1 MGIRS
6 PCRRAPRWGWAGS
19 VEDSLRPGVRTSTT
33 CATRIRAEVVAPP
46 GAHDTLDRP
55 MNALDAFRGLTRSQ
69 RNSFI
74 ASWAGWSLDAFDF
87 FIFVFALHSIAT
99 DFHTTVKAV
108 SEGIFL
114 TLAMRPVGALLFGW
128 LAERFG
134 RRPILMV
141 NIISYSLCELAS
153 AFAPDLRTMLIL
165 RALFGFAMGGEWGVG
180 AALALETLPAR
191 GRGFFSGLLQEGY
204 VIGYLVAA
212 VLFATLFDHVG
223 WRGMFLISSASA
235 LLVLY
240 IRFGVQESP
249 AWVAGAAPQ
258 RPSGALIWG
267 AVRGYFPTLL
277 YLVLLMACF
286 NAFSHGS
293 QDMYPTFLQVQH
305 GFSAATTGRI
315 AIVMNLGALTGG
327 ICFGALSERLG
338 RRRTIALAALLSLPM
353 IPLWAY
359 SHTAVVLAL
368 GGFLMQFMV
377 QGAWGIVPAH
387 LNELSPPAVRAVLPG
402 FAYQL
407 GNLAMAKMAPVQAGF
422 AESRGGDYAYPLGW
436 TLAVVAVVLI
446 IVTMLGPERR
456 SAELRVAA

>member
-1 MGIRS
+1 MLGYFRLLTR
-6 PCRRAPRWGWAGS
+6 PQLHAYLAALGGW
-19 VEDSLRPGVRTSTT
+19 
-33 CATRIRAEVVAPP
+33 
-46 GAHDTLDRP
+46 
-55 MNALDAFRGLTRSQ
+55 ALDAL
-69 RNSFI
+69 
-74 ASWAGWSLDAFDF
+74 DF
-87 FIFVFALHSIAT
+87 FVFVFCLKSISGE
-99 DFHTTVKAV
+99 FHTDIKAV

-114 TLAMRPVGALLFGW
+114 TLACRPLGALAFGW
-128 LAERFG
+128 LAEKYG
-134 RRPILMV
+134 RRPILMLNV
-141 NIISYSLCELAS
+141 VSYSAVQLAT
-153 AFAPDLRTMLIL
+153 AFAPDLTTLLAL

-204 VIGYLVAA
+204 VIGYLLAS
-212 VLFATLFDHVG
+212 VLFATLFDRVG
-223 WRGMFLISSASA
+223 WRGMFLLSSASA

-249 AWVAGAAPQ
+249 AWVAGAEPQ

-267 AVRGYFPTLL
+267 AVRNCFPTLL

-315 AIVMNLGALTGG
+315 AIVMNLGALAGG

-359 SHTAVVLAL
+359 SHTAVLLAL

-407 GNLAMAKMAPVQAGF
+407 GNLAMARMSPLQAGF
-422 AESRGGDYAYPLGW
+422 AQAHGGNYAYALAFTIAVAAA
-436 TLAVVAVVLI
+436 TLIV
-446 IVTMLGPERR
+446 VTMLGPERR
-456 SAELRVAA
+456 SAELRVGE